1 MAQTSSGTFPPPP
14 IFKFVGRGY
23 MPTPFYFTP
32 TPTLPTPTYL
42 AYLTLSL
49 VNNLIFP
56 PRHRVISVL
65 PSRSSFLPA
74 TYTIH
79 TTSKVFLTRPVTRV
93 ACRPCYL
100 SPVLP
105 ALPLVNIP
113 SQHRNCPLPRHHHHY
128 HSHQV
133 LSHLC
138 DASLFLCYIL
148 LLLTT
153 SKLYSLFTVL
163 FLPMAD

>member
-1 MAQTSSGTFPPPP
+1 
-14 IFKFVGRGY
+14 

-32 TPTLPTPTYL
+32 AYACLRLPTPTYACL
-42 AYLTLSL
+42 RLPTPAYLTLSL